1 MCDVT
6 LLSDGNDHPV
16 VTVVGS
22 DPRQQAPVLSPAA
35 TDAVH
40 PDFSYPFIET
50 EVTEMLSASQ
60 ASRRPSGAPNSRR
73 RQIHKTMVSGA
84 EAPLPCET
92 DPMRSSRPTQ
102 AASPIGEDPGKP
114 GAVGDAPPVRWT
126 RREEGRG

>member
-6 LLSDGNDHPV
+6 LLSDGNDHLV

-22 DPRQQAPVLSPAA
+22 DRRQQAPVLSPAA

-40 PDFSYPFIET
+40 PDFSNPFVET

-60 ASRRPSGAPNSRR
+60 ASRRPSGAPNSRP
-73 RQIHKTMVSGA
+73 RQIHAVMVPGA

-102 AASPIGEDPGKP
+102 AASPIGEGPGTP
-114 GAVGDAPPVRWT
+114 GVVGDAPRVRRA